1 MNLHPKVRPLWQR
14 IPIMGA
20 LSALAAYKF
29 LRLPTSILPRDLKAI
44 VKNWDFEMFGMLLKS
59 RVTKAFIDQPCYF
72 KMPEKIEPKAQV
84 ASEYQLSHDQL
95 KQFYENGYL
104 GPFDAFTREQ
114 MQDFKKDL
122 LAIEQGVSKT
132 YNFVTPRDRHLE
144 MPRLWNYMKS
154 PAITERVAQILGPD
168 LLCWRSQ
175 IFYKGPKAPT
185 IQWHHASTFMVED
198 YQDPALF
205 PANRSD
211 MFQITVWVAVDDAT
225 HENGCM
231 RFAPGTHD
239 RMRPIKFGGEEGFY
253 NAAYTLDFDENK
265 VPWHEVPVKS
275 GQFII
280 FTERCIHGSGPNTT
294 DRYRLAFNT
303 RIIPTNVAV
312 YPNKKYYRSVY
323 NGGKYFLDKW
333 GVCLFRGEDRF
344 KLSRTIPPEQLERW
358 PGEEKPLLKAA

>member
-1 MNLHPKVRPLWQR
+1 MNMSPKVRPLWQR
-14 IPIMGA
+14 LLLMVGTSF
-20 LSALAAYKF
+20 LWAYKV
-29 LRLPTSILPRDLKAI
+29 LHLPRFILPRDLKA
-44 VKNWDFEMFGMLLKS
+44 VVNNWTHEMYWELIRSGFT
-59 RVTKAFIDQPCYF
+59 RAFIDQPCYF
-72 KMPEKIEPKAQV
+72 KMPTSFKPKAQV
-84 ASEYQLSHDQL
+84 DPKHSMSEDEIRKFYTQGFIGPFEAFSHD
-95 KQFYENGYL
+95 E
-104 GPFDAFTREQ
+104 
-114 MQDFKKDL
+114 MMDFKREV
-122 LAIEQGVSKT
+122 LALENEKSKA
-132 YNFVTPRDRHLE
+132 YGWATPRDRHFE
-144 MPRLWNYMKS
+144 SPRLWNYMKS

-198 YQDPALF
+198 YQDPAIF
-205 PANRSD
+205 PADRSEI
-211 MFQITVWVAVDDAT
+211 FQLTVWIAVDDAT

-265 VPWHEVPVKS
+265 VPWHEVPVKA

-280 FTERCIHGSGPNTT
+280 FTERCVHGSGPNTT
-294 DRYRLAFNT
+294 DRYRLAFNL
-303 RIIPTNVAV
+303 RVIPTNVAA

-333 GVCLFRGEDRF
+333 GVCQLRGEDRL

-358 PGEEKPLLKAA
+358 AEEEPLRKAA